1 MANNNESS
9 PQKEE
14 LVKVEAEKDVI
25 ESSATHSQSTRLVL
39 LKRNRREWS
48 TVVCCNH
55 TFPYCAWYGWRR
67 LLVLHAATVGI

>member
-25 ESSATHSQSTRLVL
+25 ESCGL
-39 LKRNRREWS
+39 L
-48 TVVCCNH
+48 
-55 TFPYCAWYGWRR
+55 
-67 LLVLHAATVGI
+67 